1 MNRRSDPPRQG
12 RPPAGLPLPAQTAG
26 DRTGPAGTPV
36 RDAPAS
42 PPRAATGRAAG
53 RPRSRTTRL
62 QADLAERTADL
73 QRLKAEYDNYRKR
86 AQRDRSAMYDMGV
99 AHALRSLLPVLDAI
113 TRARELGD
121 VYGGFQLVA
130 ETLEAEL
137 AELGLEAFG
146 MPGDAFDPT
155 RHEAVGYVPSAR
167 TGRATC
173 SEVLLRGYRVGDRLL
188 RPARVTVTGP
198 PPQRR
203 GLQPAHGERSPVPP
217 GPSGEVGRGH
227 PGRMAGRPLHEFDPV
242 AVGVGQP

>member
-1 MNRRSDPPRQG
+1 MSRRPDPAQRG
-12 RPPAGLPLPAQTAG
+12 RLPAQSAG
-26 DRTGPAGTPV
+26 DRTDSAGTPSPN
-36 RDAPAS
+36 RDALTS
-42 PPRAATGRAAG
+42 PPRTPAGRAAG
-53 RPRSRTTRL
+53 RPRSRTARL

-86 AQRDRSAMYDMGV
+86 VQRDQSVMYDIGV

-137 AELGLEAFG
+137 AALGLEAFG
-146 MPGDAFDPT
+146 VPGETFDPT

-167 TGRATC
+167 TGRVTC
-173 SEVLLRGYRVGDRLL
+173 SEILLRGYRVGDHLL

-198 PPQRR
+198 PPQGA
-203 GLQPAHGERSPVPP
+203 GL
-217 GPSGEVGRGH
+217 H
-227 PGRMAGRPLHEFDPV
+227 PTGRPSR
-242 AVGVGQP
+242 

>member
-1 MNRRSDPPRQG
+1 MSRQADPVREG

-26 DRTGPAGTPV
+26 DRTDPAGTPSPA
-36 RDAPAS
+36 RDALTS

-53 RPRSRTTRL
+53 RPRSRTARS

-73 QRLKAEYDNYRKR
+73 RRLKAEYDNYRKR
-86 AQRDRSAMYDMGV
+86 VQRDQSAMFDIGV
-99 AHALRSLLPVLDAI
+99 AHTLHSLLPVLDAI

-137 AELGLEAFG
+137 AALGLEAFG
-146 MPGDAFDPT
+146 VPGEAFDPT
-155 RHEAVGYVPSAR
+155 RHEAVSYVPSAQ

-173 SEVLLRGYRVGDRLL
+173 SEILLRGYRVGDRLL

-198 PPQRR
+198 PLPAR
-203 GLQPAHGERSPVPP
+203 G
-217 GPSGEVGRGH
+217 
-227 PGRMAGRPLHEFDPV
+227 
-242 AVGVGQP
+242 